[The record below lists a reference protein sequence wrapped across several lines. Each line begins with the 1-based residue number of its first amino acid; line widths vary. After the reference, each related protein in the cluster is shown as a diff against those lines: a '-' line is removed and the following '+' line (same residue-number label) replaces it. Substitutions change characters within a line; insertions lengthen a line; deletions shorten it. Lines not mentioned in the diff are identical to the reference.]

1 INGLSSRPFPVSGIR
16 LKQLKADIDQLVANG
31 VLSPGDSEFSS
42 PLFYVTKKA
51 GEGKTAQ
58 KGRLCFDYRKVNALI
73 KNKNFPLASSKNF
86 FDNAAQFRY
95 FSIVDIQNAFLSI
108 P

>member
-1 INGLSSRPFPVSGIR
+1 MVFCLRGIR
-16 LKQLKADIDQLVANG
+16 NLR
-31 VLSPGDSEFSS
+31 PRFSM
-42 PLFYVTKKA
+42 LQKKA

-95 FSIVDIQNAFLSI
+95 FSIVDIQVGWWEKMNSFAKLHIFYLLVQVQAFQMVKLLKNPI
-108 P
+108 